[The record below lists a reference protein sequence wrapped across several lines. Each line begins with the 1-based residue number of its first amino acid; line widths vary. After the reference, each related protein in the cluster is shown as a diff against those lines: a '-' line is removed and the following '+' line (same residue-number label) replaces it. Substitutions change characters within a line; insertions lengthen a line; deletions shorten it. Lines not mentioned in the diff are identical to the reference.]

1 MRGFFFRAIC
11 KKYWKLLLSM
21 LLVSAFGCATLT
33 GLAGGFLSLKEALD
47 FYVQEGGYPDA
58 LVTTDVTELERMD
71 ALKAV
76 AGVAE
81 VNARLIGDLVLIN
94 GEGRYLSI
102 RAMSFDEDEF
112 QTFYFWERAEQNAHD
127 PIYLEYN
134 FAKIAGIRAGDTVR
148 VKVGGEFRQY
158 AVAGIVSR
166 PETLSMEPSDSVRIS
181 SEDFGYAYAPRSL
194 LAKEVNPEH
203 RDALAE
209 WQAKSGELAEAEESA
224 RQEYENA
231 LAELDSAEAEL
242 NEKKA
247 EFEEK
252 RLELDGQQAELDRS
266 KEELEQARQELNEKT
281 AEAESSQR
289 ELNEKRAEAEAK
301 QAELEQAQREL
312 AEKRAELEETEKTLL
327 EQRDALIEQREE
339 ARAQLASLQ
348 SAKEELL
355 EGQKTL
361 EKERAKA
368 LDKRWELN
376 SARSQLVTKRAEVE
390 QQLAALRL
398 AKGYLSRLNQAVE
411 AIAAESGFYQ
421 QTRAAIEELD
431 RLLADTEAMKRRIE
445 QAQSALASVDA
456 ALTAAENQGLDTVEL
471 LAQRQEIVNGLA
483 AVDVSEAEIGS
494 KLAQLRASI
503 AEMQSQRAALQER
516 LSALQDTD
524 QLQNEADALRNQ
536 LKNLA
541 GGLTDG
547 GNVSESMLNSAIEQA
562 TDGLKQIDSGISQI
576 DYGLRLIR
584 DGLKQA
590 DEKEAEL
597 NDGLAQMQEGEAL
610 LNDALAQMDDGLRQM
625 DEGFQQIA
633 DGYREMDDFQAQ
645 IDSGSSELAEG
656 FAQIADYQAQLDEGF
671 AQIRAGEE
679 EIDAALAQIEDGETQ
694 IADAIADAE
703 RQIADGEN
711 QIKDTR
717 TGVENGWIEALA
729 EFSDLENE
737 LNKTYEELSEWEGY
751 QVFCNQFLLRFSP
764 DASPEAV
771 LENVNA
777 ALAEAGVEVKSTVLY
792 ESSPINR
799 RINNNLIPIETMAN
813 FIPMIFF
820 AIAMIVVY
828 LFMSLMIRQCRRE
841 IGILR
846 ALGFTRFRVVSLFCG
861 AGLLVSLG
869 AVAFGLAVSLAVRG
883 YFVHYF
889 FDILLP
895 LPVHVLVFSWPKFLL
910 SAVLTLAAVETSTV
924 VSALSI
930 SGIQPS
936 EAMTR
941 LKPSTVKIPRFVRWA
956 LRGASP
962 FLKFSVISLLRNR
975 LRFLFSVVCLAGSVM
990 LIFTSRS
997 LVSSTNEILDR
1008 TFTRSIHYDCQIFIS
1023 EKGADDLQRA
1033 VAALPYVSD
1042 VERMD
1047 YYTASFFLNGHSE
1060 SAKVAVVQENT
1071 RLLSVEDQKR
1081 NVLPITGDGV
1091 VLEKHLAERLGA
1103 SIGDTVEVNGAPLRV
1118 SAVSEQCAARFQY
1131 MAAAQAQA
1139 LGNCTQRSLICR
1151 VPAEYESEFMGFLVE
1166 QDGYLYA
1173 VFTHSV
1179 YSSCL
1184 YLLEGANLACWM
1196 LIGIAMIIGLV
1207 IVVNTSQTNL
1217 LEQKRELCVLRTLGF
1232 QHGELSLYWFAQS
1245 LLHFL
1250 YSCVLGFPA
1259 GIAMA
1264 KRAIQN
1270 MEMELYTYTFVNN
1283 PWDYAVTAGLVFAYI
1298 VFSHFLSM
1306 RSLRRWDIVE
1316 CVKDKE

>member
-1 MRGFFFRAIC
+1 MEKSSKSRKTISPFRRSASNGKHMKAFFFHAIC

-21 LLVSAFGCATLT
+21 LLVSAFGCASFT

-47 FYVQEGGYPDA
+47 LYVLEGGYPDA
-58 LVTTDVTELERMD
+58 FVTTDVTERQRMD

-94 GEGRYLSI
+94 GDGRYLSI
-102 RAMSFDEDEF
+102 RAMSFDADEF
-112 QTFYFWERAEQNAHD
+112 QQFHFWDRADQNAHD

-134 FAKIAGIRAGDTVR
+134 FAKTAGILAGDTVR
-148 VKVGGEFRQY
+148 VKVGGELREY
-158 AVAGIVSR
+158 TVTGIVSR
-166 PETLSMEPSDSVRIS
+166 PETLSMEPSDDVSIS
-181 SEDFGYAYAPRSL
+181 SMDFGYAYAPRSL
-194 LAKEVNPEH
+194 LEKEVNWEH
-203 RDALAE
+203 RDAMLEWEEKRSELSEAEQAAKQDYESALSQLSQAETELKESKREFAEKREEMEEQLKELAQNRDE
-209 WQAKSGELAEAEESA
+209 LKAARKELSIRKAEAILNQRKLSAKKIQAKAKKAELQQAQEELDKKRAELAETE
-224 RQEYENA
+224 
-231 LAELDSAEAEL
+231 
-242 NEKKA
+242 
-247 EFEEK
+247 
-252 RLELDGQQAELDRS
+252 
-266 KEELEQARQELNEKT
+266 QELRKQRDALTEPLT
-281 AEAESSQR
+281 EAQSQ
-289 ELNEKRAEAEAK
+289 LSA
-301 QAELEQAQREL
+301 
-312 AEKRAELEETEKTLL
+312 LEETEKELL
-327 EQRDALIEQREE
+327 AG
-339 ARAQLASLQ
+339 
-348 SAKEELL
+348 KEEL
-355 EGQKTL
+355 
-361 EKERAKA
+361 AKA
-368 LDKRWELN
+368 RAETQKMQRELKLGQVELN
-376 SARSQLVTKRAEVE
+376 NKRQEAERT
-390 QQLAALRL
+390 LSALRQ
-398 AKGYLSRLNQAVE
+398 AKSILSQMGQSVSMEQISSSIDHQMDSIVQTLDAQLDGQEALQNQLKQNTDALREQLNSLLGSVGMDGASSADVLDA
-411 AIAAESGFYQ
+411 AIAQAEDGLRQVDNALWTIHLALEEIEKGF
-421 QTRAAIEELD
+421 AE
-431 RLLADTEAMKRRIE
+431 ADKK
-445 QAQSALASVDA
+445 
-456 ALTAAENQGLDTVEL
+456 
-471 LAQRQEIVNGLA
+471 
-483 AVDVSEAEIGS
+483 EAEIDDGLGQIQEGKEALKDILEQFDDGIS
-494 KLAQLRASI
+494 QMEEGLEQIADGF
-503 AEMQSQRAALQER
+503 AEMDDYQAQIDEGFSELNEAFFQLDEYQSQLKEAFIQI
-516 LSALQDTD
+516 QDGQD
-524 QLQNEADALRNQ
+524 EIAQ
-536 LKNLA
+536 
-541 GGLTDG
+541 
-547 GNVSESMLNSAIEQA
+547 
-562 TDGLKQIDSGISQI
+562 GISQI
-576 DYGLRLIR
+576 QEAETQIR
-584 DGLKQA
+584 DGIAAAEQKISEGE
-590 DEKEAEL
+590 DEL
-597 NDGLAQMQEGEAL
+597 NA
-610 LNDALAQMDDGLRQM
+610 R
-625 DEGFQQIA
+625 
-633 DGYREMDDFQAQ
+633 R
-645 IDSGSSELAEG
+645 
-656 FAQIADYQAQLDEGF
+656 
-671 AQIRAGEE
+671 
-679 EIDAALAQIEDGETQ
+679 IE
-694 IADAIADAE
+694 
-703 RQIADGEN
+703 
-711 QIKDTR
+711 
-717 TGVENGWIEALA
+717 VENGWIEALA
-729 EFSDLENE
+729 EFADLKNE
-737 LNKTYEELSEWEGY
+737 LQRAYEELSEWEGY
-751 QVFCNQFLLRFSP
+751 QVFCNQFMLRFSP

-771 LENVNA
+771 LENVKE

-889 FDILLP
+889 FDILFP
-895 LPVHVLVFSWPKFLL
+895 LPVHVLVFSWSKFLL

-941 LKPSTVKIPRFVRWA
+941 VKPSAVKIPRFVRWA
-956 LRGASP
+956 LRPASP

-975 LRFLFSVVCLAGSVM
+975 LRFLFSVVCLSGSVM

-997 LVSSTNEILDR
+997 LISSTNEILDR

-1023 EKGADDLQRA
+1023 EKEADDLQRA

-1071 RLLSVEDQKR
+1071 RLLSLEDQNR

-1118 SAVSEQCAARFQY
+1118 SAVSEQCAARLQY
-1131 MAAAQAQA
+1131 MDDTQAYA
-1139 LGNCTQRSLICR
+1139 LGDCTLRSLICH
-1151 VPAEYESEFMGFLVE
+1151 VPVEYESEFMGFLVE

-1173 VFTHSV
+1173 VFTHSA

-1184 YLLEGANLACWM
+1184 FLLEGANLACWM

-1207 IVVNTSQTNL
+1207 IVVNTTQTNL

-1245 LLHFL
+1245 LLYFL
-1250 YSCVLGFPA
+1250 CSCVLGFPA

-1283 PWDYAVTAGLVFAYI
+1283 PWDYAVTSGLVFAYI

>member
-1 MRGFFFRAIC
+1 MRGFFFHAIC

-21 LLVSAFGCATLT
+21 LLVSAFGCAAYT
-33 GLAGGFLSLKEALD
+33 GLAGGFLSLKEALNI
-47 FYVQEGGYPDA
+47 YVQEGGYPDA
-58 LVTTDVTELERMD
+58 FVTTDVTERQRMD

-81 VNARLIGDLVLIN
+81 VNARIIGDLVLVN
-94 GEGRYLSI
+94 WDGRYLSI
-102 RAMSFDEDEF
+102 RAMSFDADEF
-112 QTFYFWERAEQNAHD
+112 QQFYFWDRADQGAYD

-134 FAKIAGIRAGDTVR
+134 FAKTAGINVGDTVH
-148 VKVGGEFRQY
+148 VKVGGEFREY
-158 AVAGIVSR
+158 AVTGIVSR
-166 PETLSMEPSDSVRIS
+166 PETLSIEPSDDVSIS
-181 SEDFGYAYAPRSL
+181 SNDFGYAYAPRSL
-194 LAKEVNPEH
+194 LEKEVNWEH
-203 RDALAE
+203 RDAMLE
-209 WQAKSGELAEAEESA
+209 W
-224 RQEYENA
+224 
-231 LAELDSAEAEL
+231 
-242 NEKKA
+242 
-247 EFEEK
+247 EEK
-252 RLELDGQQAELDRS
+252 RSELSEAEQAAKQDYESALSQLSQAETELQES
-266 KEELEQARQELNEKT
+266 KK
-281 AEAESSQR
+281 
-289 ELNEKRAEAEAK
+289 
-301 QAELEQAQREL
+301 EL
-312 AEKRAELEETEKTLL
+312 AEKREEMEEQLAELARNRDELKAAGKELSISKAEAILNQRKLSANKIQAKAKKAELQQAREELDKKRAELAETEQELLKQRDAFMEPFTEAQSQLSALEETEKQLLAGKEELSNARAETQKLQRELKLGQVELNNKRQEAERALSALRQAKSILSQLGQAVSMEQIRSEIDQQIDSAVQTLDAQL
-327 EQRDALIEQREE
+327 DGQEALQNQLKQNTDAL
-339 ARAQLASLQ
+339 RAQLNSLLGSVGVDGAS
-348 SAKEELL
+348 SADV
-355 EGQKTL
+355 
-361 EKERAKA
+361 
-368 LDKRWELN
+368 LD
-376 SARSQLVTKRAEVE
+376 AAIAQAENGLR
-390 QQLAALRL
+390 QIDNGLWTIRL
-398 AKGYLSRLNQAVE
+398 ALEEIEKGF
-411 AIAAESGFYQ
+411 AE
-421 QTRAAIEELD
+421 
-431 RLLADTEAMKRRIE
+431 
-445 QAQSALASVDA
+445 
-456 ALTAAENQGLDTVEL
+456 
-471 LAQRQEIVNGLA
+471 
-483 AVDVSEAEIGS
+483 
-494 KLAQLRASI
+494 
-503 AEMQSQRAALQER
+503 
-516 LSALQDTD
+516 
-524 QLQNEADALRNQ
+524 
-536 LKNLA
+536 
-541 GGLTDG
+541 
-547 GNVSESMLNSAIEQA
+547 
-562 TDGLKQIDSGISQI
+562 
-576 DYGLRLIR
+576 
-584 DGLKQA
+584 A
-590 DEKEAEL
+590 DEKEAEI
-597 NDGLAQMQEGEAL
+597 
-610 LNDALAQMDDGLRQM
+610 DDGLSQIQEGKEALEEILTQFDDGISQM
-625 DEGFQQIA
+625 KTGFGQIA
-633 DGYREMDDFQAQ
+633 DGFAEMDDYQAQ
-645 IDSGSSELAEG
+645 IDEG
-656 FAQIADYQAQLDEGF
+656 FSGLNEALFQLDEYQSQLKEAF
-671 AQIRAGEE
+671 IQIRDGRE
-679 EIDAALAQIEDGETQ
+679 EIAQGLSQIQEAETQ
-694 IADAIADAE
+694 IRDGMAE
-703 RQIADGEN
+703 AEQKISEGEDELN
-711 QIKDTR
+711 ARRIE
-717 TGVENGWIEALA
+717 VENGWIEALA
-729 EFSDLENE
+729 EFADLKNE
-737 LNKTYEELSEWEGY
+737 LQQAYEELSEWEGY

-764 DASPEAV
+764 EASPDAV
-771 LENVNA
+771 LEDVKK
-777 ALAEAGVEVKSTVLY
+777 ALSDAGVEVKSTVLY
-792 ESSPINR
+792 ESSPIIR

-889 FDILLP
+889 FDILFP
-895 LPVHVLVFSWPKFLL
+895 LPIHVLVFSWPKFLL

-941 LKPSTVKIPRFVRWA
+941 VKPSAVKIPRFVRWA

-997 LVSSTNEILDR
+997 LISSTNEILDR

-1060 SAKVAVVQENT
+1060 SAKVVVVQENT

-1131 MAAAQAQA
+1131 MDDTHAYA
-1139 LGNCTQRSLICR
+1139 LGDCTLRSLICH
-1151 VPAEYESEFMGFLVE
+1151 VPVEYESEFMGFLVE

-1173 VFTHSV
+1173 VFTHSA

-1184 YLLEGANLACWM
+1184 FLLEGANLACWM

-1232 QHGELSLYWFAQS
+1232 QHSELSLYWFAQS

-1250 YSCVLGFPA
+1250 CSCVLGFPA

-1283 PWDYAVTAGLVFAYI
+1283 PWDYAVTAGLVFVYM

>member
-1 MRGFFFRAIC
+1 MKGFFFHAIC

-21 LLVSAFGCATLT
+21 LLVSAFGSASLT
-33 GLAGGFLSLKEALD
+33 GLGSGYLSLKEALYL
-47 FYVQEGGYPDA
+47 YVREGGYPDA
-58 LVTTDVTELERMD
+58 FVTTDVTKRGQME
-71 ALKAV
+71 ALKAIPS
-76 AGVAE
+76 VAE
-81 VNARLIGDLVLIN
+81 VNARLIGDLVLVN

-102 RAMSFDEDEF
+102 RAMSFDEDEYQIF
-112 QTFYFWERAEQNAHD
+112 HFWERADQGTYD

-134 FAKIAGIRAGDTVR
+134 FAKTAGISVGDTVR
-148 VKVGGEFRQY
+148 IKVGGEFREY
-158 AVAGIVSR
+158 AVTGIVSR
-166 PETLSMEPSDSVRIS
+166 PETLSMEPSDDASIS
-181 SEDFGYAYAPRSL
+181 SNDFGYVYAPRSL
-194 LAKEVNPEH
+194 LEKEVNTEH
-203 RDALAE
+203 RDALAQ
-209 WQAKSGELAEAEESA
+209 WQEKSGGLAEAETSA
-224 RQEYENA
+224 RQEYESA
-231 LAELDSAEAEL
+231 LEELKGAEAEL

-252 RLELDGQQAELDRS
+252 RRELDDQQAELNQS
-266 KEELEQARQELNEKT
+266 KADLEKARQELSEKT
-281 AEAESSQR
+281 AEAESSQQ

-301 QAELEQAQREL
+301 QAELEQAQIEL
-312 AEKRAELEETEKTLL
+312 DEKRAELEETEKTLS

-376 SARSQLVTKRAEVE
+376 SARAQLVSKRAEVE
-390 QQLAALRL
+390 QQLAALSL
-398 AKGYLSRLNQAVE
+398 AKSYLTQLNQAAE
-411 AIAAESGFYQ
+411 AISAESDLYQ
-421 QTRAAIEELD
+421 QTQAAIEELG
-431 RLLADTEAMKRRIE
+431 RLLADAEAMERRLE
-445 QAQSALASVDA
+445 QAQASLAATDA
-456 ALTAAENQGLDTVEL
+456 ALNTAEGMGLDTNEL
-471 LAQRQEIVNGLA
+471 IAQRQEILNGLWA
-483 AVDVSEAEIGS
+483 MGISES
-494 KLAQLRASI
+494 MLDSTLKQLRASI
-503 AEMQSQRAALQER
+503 AEMQTQR
-516 LSALQDTD
+516 SALQDQLSASRDTD
-524 QLQNEADALRNQ
+524 QLQAEADALRYQMNA
-536 LKNLA
+536 LL
-541 GGLTDG
+541 DG
-547 GNVSESMLNSAIEQA
+547 FTGQQNVSEEMLDSAIEQA
-562 TDGLKQIDSGISQI
+562 NDGLNQIDSGIAQI
-576 DYGLRLIR
+576 DEGLWQIR
-584 DGLKQA
+584 VGLKQA
-590 DEKEAEL
+590 NEKEAEIQ
-597 NDGLAQMQEGEAL
+597 DGLAQIQEGEAL
-610 LNDALAQMDDGLRQM
+610 LNEALAQMDDGLHQM
-625 DEGFQQIA
+625 DEGLAQIA
-633 DGYREMDDFQAQ
+633 DGYREIADYQAQ

-671 AQIRAGEE
+671 EQIRAGEE

-703 RQIADGEN
+703 RQIKDGEE
-711 QIKDTR
+711 QLSSAR
-717 TGVENGWIEALA
+717 TEAENGWIETLA
-729 EFSDLENE
+729 EFADLENE
-737 LNKTYEELSEWEGY
+737 LNKAYEELSEWEGY

-764 DASPEAV
+764 EASPDAV
-771 LENVNA
+771 LEDVKK
-777 ALAEAGVEVKSTVLY
+777 ALSEAGVEVKSTVLY

-799 RINNNLIPIETMAN
+799 RITNNLIPIETMAN

-1196 LIGIAMIIGLV
+1196 LIAIAMIIGLV

>member
-1 MRGFFFRAIC
+1 
-11 KKYWKLLLSM
+11 M
-21 LLVSAFGCATLT
+21 LLVSAFGCAAFT

-47 FYVQEGGYPDA
+47 QYVREGGYPDA
-58 LVTTDVTELERMD
+58 LVTTDVTERRRMD

-76 AGVAE
+76 PGVAE
-81 VNARLIGDLVLIN
+81 VNARLIGNLVLVN
-94 GEGRYLSI
+94 WDGRYLSI
-102 RAMSFDEDEF
+102 RAMSFDENEF
-112 QTFYFWERAEQNAHD
+112 QQFYFWDRADQGAYD

-134 FAKIAGIRAGDTVR
+134 FAKTAGINAGDTVR
-148 VKVGGEFRQY
+148 IKVGGEFREY
-158 AVAGIVSR
+158 AVTGIVSR
-166 PETLSMEPSDSVRIS
+166 PETLSIEPSDDVSITS
-181 SEDFGYAYAPRSL
+181 NDFGYVYAPRSL
-194 LAKEVNPEH
+194 LEKEVNWEH
-203 RDALAE
+203 RDALTE
-209 WQAKSGELAEAEESA
+209 WEEKNGELAEAESSA
-224 RQEYENA
+224 QQEYENV

-242 NEKKA
+242 NAKTEEFAQTQQELTAQRAELEELKEELLGQRAELEEKKTEA
-247 EFEEK
+247 ENSQKELESNKTEAREK
-252 RLELDGQQAELDRS
+252 EAELNRGQAELDQKQAELNDAEQTLKAQRNALLKMQKQALGRGIALMETRDALLS
-266 KEELEQARQELNEKT
+266 GREELEQARTEALDQRSDLYYARSELSKKID
-281 AEAESSQR
+281 Q
-289 ELNEKRAEAEAK
+289 LK
-301 QAELEQAQREL
+301 
-312 AEKRAELEETEKTLL
+312 
-327 EQRDALIEQREE
+327 EQRSL
-339 ARAQLASLQ
+339 LQ
-348 SAKEELL
+348 SAKALL
-355 EGQKTL
+355 SGSITLPDQAIQSALKEAENLISNL
-361 EKERAKA
+361 EK
-368 LDKRWELN
+368 
-376 SARSQLVTKRAEVE
+376 T
-390 QQLAALRL
+390 
-398 AKGYLSRLNQAVE
+398 
-411 AIAAESGFYQ
+411 
-421 QTRAAIEELD
+421 LD
-431 RLLADTEAMKRRIE
+431 RLEDARSSLRSMAAEIASAEIEGIDTAELRARWQKVADQVAAMGFSADGIDSAMQQVRSSLAEARARKDELSAQLSTEAGRERL
-445 QAQSALASVDA
+445 QAQLKSMLGSYAPSGTITQATLDA
-456 ALTAAENQGLDTVEL
+456 ALSQ
-471 LAQRQEIVNGLA
+471 VN
-483 AVDVSEAEIGS
+483 SYY
-494 KLAQLRASI
+494 
-503 AEMQSQRAALQER
+503 SQANSGMDRI
-516 LSALQDTD
+516 
-524 QLQNEADALRNQ
+524 NE
-536 LKNLA
+536 
-541 GGLTDG
+541 
-547 GNVSESMLNSAIEQA
+547 
-562 TDGLKQIDSGISQI
+562 
-576 DYGLRLIR
+576 GLRLIR
-584 DGLKQA
+584 EGLQLA
-590 DEKEAEL
+590 NEKELEIDGGLMQTQAGREQL
-597 NDGLAQMQEGEAL
+597 NGAL
-610 LNDALAQMDDGLRQM
+610 R
-625 DEGFQQIA
+625 QIA
-633 DGYREMDDFQAQ
+633 DGFWHLDQANAQIAEGRAEIGRYQAQ
-645 IDSGSSELAEG
+645 IDEG
-656 FAQIADYQAQLDEGF
+656 RQALQEGYAQLADYQAQLDEGF
-671 AQIRAGEE
+671 EQLKTGQE
-679 EIDAALAQIEDGETQ
+679 EIASALEEIEGGKKQIDDAV
-694 IADAIADAE
+694 AE
-703 RQIADGEN
+703 ARQQLADGEA
-711 QIKDTR
+711 QLADKR
-717 TGVENGWIEALA
+717 AEAESGWIEALA
-729 EFSDLENE
+729 EFADLKEE
-737 LNKTYEELSEWEGY
+737 LRRAYEELSEWEGY

-764 DASPEAV
+764 EASPDAV
-771 LENVNA
+771 LEDVKK
-777 ALAEAGVEVKSTVLY
+777 ALSDAGVEVKSTVLY

-828 LFMSLMIRQCRRE
+828 LFMSLMIRECRRE

-889 FDILLP
+889 FDILFP

-941 LKPSTVKIPRFVRWA
+941 VKPSAVKIPRFVRWA

-975 LRFLFSVVCLAGSVM
+975 LRFLFSAVCIAGSVM

-997 LVSSTNEILDR
+997 LISSTNEILDR

-1023 EKGADDLQRA
+1023 EKEADDLQRA
-1033 VAALPYVSD
+1033 VATLPYVSD

-1060 SAKVAVVQENT
+1060 SAKVVVVQENT

-1131 MAAAQAQA
+1131 MDDTQAYA
-1139 LGNCTQRSLICR
+1139 LGDCTLRSLICH
-1151 VPAEYESEFMGFLVE
+1151 VPVQYESEFMGFLVE

-1173 VFTHSV
+1173 VFTHSA

-1184 YLLEGANLACWM
+1184 FLLEGANLACWM
-1196 LIGIAMIIGLV
+1196 LIVIAMIIGLV

-1250 YSCVLGFPA
+1250 CSCVLGFPA

>member
-1 MRGFFFRAIC
+1 
-11 KKYWKLLLSM
+11 M
-21 LLVSAFGCATLT
+21 LLVSAFGCAAFT

-47 FYVQEGGYPDA
+47 QYVREGGYPDA
-58 LVTTDVTELERMD
+58 LVTTDVTERRRMD

-76 AGVAE
+76 PGVAE
-81 VNARLIGDLVLIN
+81 VNARLIGNLVLVN
-94 GEGRYLSI
+94 WDGRYLSI
-102 RAMSFDEDEF
+102 RAMSFDENEF
-112 QTFYFWERAEQNAHD
+112 QQFYFWDRADQGAYD

-134 FAKIAGIRAGDTVR
+134 FAKTAGINAGDTVR
-148 VKVGGEFRQY
+148 IKVGGEFREY
-158 AVAGIVSR
+158 AVTGIVSR
-166 PETLSMEPSDSVRIS
+166 PETLSIEPSDDVSITS
-181 SEDFGYAYAPRSL
+181 NDFGYVYAPRSL
-194 LAKEVNPEH
+194 LEKEVNWEH
-203 RDALAE
+203 RDALTE
-209 WQAKSGELAEAEESA
+209 WEEKNGELAEAESSA
-224 RQEYENA
+224 QQEYENV

-242 NEKKA
+242 NAKTEEFAQTQQELTAQRAELEELKEELLGQRAELEEKKTEA
-247 EFEEK
+247 ENSQKELESNKTEAREK
-252 RLELDGQQAELDRS
+252 EAELNRGQAELDQKQAELNDAEQTLKAQRNALLKMQKQALGRGIALMETRDALLS
-266 KEELEQARQELNEKT
+266 GREELEQARTEALDQRSDLYYARSELSKKID
-281 AEAESSQR
+281 Q
-289 ELNEKRAEAEAK
+289 LK
-301 QAELEQAQREL
+301 
-312 AEKRAELEETEKTLL
+312 
-327 EQRDALIEQREE
+327 EQRSL
-339 ARAQLASLQ
+339 LQ
-348 SAKEELL
+348 SAKALL
-355 EGQKTL
+355 SGSITLPDQAIQSALKEAENLISNL
-361 EKERAKA
+361 EK
-368 LDKRWELN
+368 
-376 SARSQLVTKRAEVE
+376 T
-390 QQLAALRL
+390 
-398 AKGYLSRLNQAVE
+398 
-411 AIAAESGFYQ
+411 
-421 QTRAAIEELD
+421 LD
-431 RLLADTEAMKRRIE
+431 RLEDARSSLRSMAAEIASAEIEGIDTAELRARWQKVADQVAAMGFSADGIDSAMQQVRSSLAEARARKDELSAQLSTEAGRERL
-445 QAQSALASVDA
+445 QAQLKSMLGSYAPSGTITQATLDA
-456 ALTAAENQGLDTVEL
+456 ALSQ
-471 LAQRQEIVNGLA
+471 VN
-483 AVDVSEAEIGS
+483 SYY
-494 KLAQLRASI
+494 
-503 AEMQSQRAALQER
+503 SQANSGMDRI
-516 LSALQDTD
+516 
-524 QLQNEADALRNQ
+524 NE
-536 LKNLA
+536 
-541 GGLTDG
+541 
-547 GNVSESMLNSAIEQA
+547 
-562 TDGLKQIDSGISQI
+562 
-576 DYGLRLIR
+576 GLRLIR
-584 DGLKQA
+584 EGLQLA
-590 DEKEAEL
+590 NEKELEIDGGLMQTQAGREQL
-597 NDGLAQMQEGEAL
+597 NGAL
-610 LNDALAQMDDGLRQM
+610 R
-625 DEGFQQIA
+625 QIA
-633 DGYREMDDFQAQ
+633 DGFWHLDQANAQIAEGRAEIGRYQAQ
-645 IDSGSSELAEG
+645 IDEG
-656 FAQIADYQAQLDEGF
+656 RQALQEGYAQLADYQAQLDEGF
-671 AQIRAGEE
+671 EQLKTGQE
-679 EIDAALAQIEDGETQ
+679 EIASALEEIEGGKKQIDDAV
-694 IADAIADAE
+694 AE
-703 RQIADGEN
+703 ARQQLADGEA
-711 QIKDTR
+711 QLADKR
-717 TGVENGWIEALA
+717 AEAESGWIEALA
-729 EFSDLENE
+729 EFADLKEE
-737 LNKTYEELSEWEGY
+737 LRRAYEELSEWEGY

-764 DASPEAV
+764 EASPDAV
-771 LENVNA
+771 LEDVKK
-777 ALAEAGVEVKSTVLY
+777 ALSDAGVEVKSTVLY

-889 FDILLP
+889 FDILFP

-941 LKPSTVKIPRFVRWA
+941 VKPSAVKIPRFVRWA

-975 LRFLFSVVCLAGSVM
+975 LRFLFSAVCLAGSVM

-997 LVSSTNEILDR
+997 LISSTNEILVR
-1008 TFTRSIHYDCQIFIS
+1008 TFTRSIHYDCQVFVS

-1060 SAKVAVVQENT
+1060 SAKVVVVQENT

-1118 SAVSEQCAARFQY
+1118 SAVSEQCAARLQY
-1131 MAAAQAQA
+1131 MDDTQAYA
-1139 LGNCTQRSLICR
+1139 LGDCTLRSLICH
-1151 VPAEYESEFMGFLVE
+1151 VPVQYESEFMGFLVE

-1173 VFTHSV
+1173 VFTHSA

-1184 YLLEGANLACWM
+1184 FLLEGANLACWM
-1196 LIGIAMIIGLV
+1196 LIVIAMIIGLV
-1207 IVVNTSQTNL
+1207 IVVNTTQTNL

-1250 YSCVLGFPA
+1250 CSCVLGFPA

>member
-1 MRGFFFRAIC
+1 MRGFFFHAIC

-21 LLVSAFGCATLT
+21 LLVSAFGCAALT

-58 LVTTDVTELERMD
+58 FVTTDVTERRRMD

-76 AGVAE
+76 PGVAE
-81 VNARLIGDLVLIN
+81 VNARLIGNLVLVN
-94 GEGRYLSI
+94 WDGRYLSI
-102 RAMSFDEDEF
+102 RAMSFDENEF
-112 QTFYFWERAEQNAHD
+112 QQFYFWDRADQGAYD

-134 FAKIAGIRAGDTVR
+134 FAKTAGINVGDTVR
-148 VKVGGEFRQY
+148 IKVGGEFREY
-158 AVAGIVSR
+158 AVTGIVSR
-166 PETLSMEPSDSVRIS
+166 PETLSMEPSDDVSIS
-181 SEDFGYAYAPRSL
+181 SNDFGYVYAPRSL
-194 LAKEVNPEH
+194 LEKEVNPEH

-209 WQAKSGELAEAEESA
+209 WEEKSGELADAKASA
-224 RQEYENA
+224 RQDYENA

-242 NEKKA
+242 NEKKM
-247 EFEEK
+247 EFALK
-252 RLELDGQQAELDRS
+252 HSDLTAQQAEL
-266 KEELEQARQELNEKT
+266 EELREELLRQQKELEEKRIEAENNQKELNEKK
-281 AEAESSQR
+281 AEALEKEAELTQGQLELDEKRGELEAAEQTFAEQR
-289 ELNEKRAEAEAK
+289 NPLLRAQKQALAQGIVLLKTKDALLSAKTELEKARAEAIDKRGDLHTARR
-301 QAELEQAQREL
+301 ELMEKLDALKEAQR
-312 AEKRAELEETEKTLL
+312 LL
-327 EQRDALIEQREE
+327 RQ
-339 ARAQLASLQ
+339 
-348 SAKEELL
+348 AKNYLSGAGGSVSVEDVL
-355 EGQKTL
+355 QKTDDL
-361 EKERAKA
+361 IPSESSWNQVQTQLKSMLGSYAPSGAITEAG
-368 LDKRWELN
+368 LD
-376 SARSQLVTKRAEVE
+376 
-390 QQLAALRL
+390 AAIDRVSSL
-398 AKGYLSRLNQAVE
+398 YNQADR
-411 AIAAESGFYQ
+411 G
-421 QTRAAIEELD
+421 LD
-431 RLLADTEAMKRRIE
+431 R
-445 QAQSALASVDA
+445 
-456 ALTAAENQGLDTVEL
+456 
-471 LAQRQEIVNGLA
+471 VN
-483 AVDVSEAEIGS
+483 
-494 KLAQLRASI
+494 
-503 AEMQSQRAALQER
+503 
-516 LSALQDTD
+516 
-524 QLQNEADALRNQ
+524 
-536 LKNLA
+536 
-541 GGLTDG
+541 
-547 GNVSESMLNSAIEQA
+547 
-562 TDGLKQIDSGISQI
+562 DGLQQ
-576 DYGLRLIR
+576 IR
-584 DGLKQA
+584 DGLKLA
-590 DEKEAEL
+590 KEKEVEI
-597 NDGLAQMQEGEAL
+597 
-610 LNDALAQMDDGLRQM
+610 DDGLMQVQIGEEQLNGALR
-625 DEGFQQIA
+625 QIA
-633 DGYREMDDFQAQ
+633 DGFSQLREAADQIAEGRAEIDSYQARIDEGRREMD
-645 IDSGSSELAEG
+645 EG

-671 AQIRAGEE
+671 EQIKAGEE
-679 EIDAALAQIEDGETQ
+679 EMDAALAQIEDGQAQ

-703 RQIADGEN
+703 SQIADGEN

-717 TGVENGWIEALA
+717 TEVENGWIEALA
-729 EFSDLENE
+729 EFADLESE
-737 LNKTYEELSEWEGY
+737 LQQAYEELSQWEGY

-764 DASPEAV
+764 EASPDAV
-771 LENVNA
+771 LEDVKK
-777 ALAEAGVEVKSTVLY
+777 ALSDAGVEVKSTVLY

-883 YFVHYF
+883 YFVYYF
-889 FDILLP
+889 FDILFP

-941 LKPSTVKIPRFVRWA
+941 VKPSAVKISRFVRWA

-962 FLKFSVISLLRNR
+962 FLKFSVISLLRSR
-975 LRFLFSVVCLAGSVM
+975 LRFLFSAVCLAGSVM

-997 LVSSTNEILDR
+997 LISSTNEILDR

-1023 EKGADDLQRA
+1023 EKEADDLQRA

-1118 SAVSEQCAARFQY
+1118 SVVSEQCATRFQY
-1131 MAAAQAQA
+1131 MDDTQAYA
-1139 LGNCTQRSLICR
+1139 LGDCTQRSLICH
-1151 VPAEYESEFMGFLVE
+1151 VPVEYESEFMGFLVE

-1173 VFTHSV
+1173 VFTHSA

-1184 YLLEGANLACWM
+1184 FLLEGANLACWM
-1196 LIGIAMIIGLV
+1196 LIVIAMIIGLV

-1250 YSCVLGFPA
+1250 CSCVLGFPA

-1270 MEMELYTYTFVNN
+1270 MEMELYTYIFVNN

-1316 CVKDKE
+1316 CVQDKE

>member
-1 MRGFFFRAIC
+1 
-11 KKYWKLLLSM
+11 M
-21 LLVSAFGCATLT
+21 LLVSAFGCAAFT

-47 FYVQEGGYPDA
+47 QYVREGGYPDA
-58 LVTTDVTELERMD
+58 LVTTDVTERRRMD

-76 AGVAE
+76 PGVAE
-81 VNARLIGDLVLIN
+81 VNARLIGNLVLVN
-94 GEGRYLSI
+94 WDGRYLSI
-102 RAMSFDEDEF
+102 RAMSFDENEF
-112 QTFYFWERAEQNAHD
+112 QQFYFWDRVDQGAYD

-134 FAKIAGIRAGDTVR
+134 FAKTAGINVGDTVR
-148 VKVGGEFRQY
+148 IKVGGEFREY
-158 AVAGIVSR
+158 AVTGIVSR
-166 PETLSMEPSDSVRIS
+166 PETLSIEPSDDVSITS
-181 SEDFGYAYAPRSL
+181 NDFGYVYAPRFL
-194 LAKEVNPEH
+194 LEKESEAE
-203 RDALAE
+203 RGDAMQQLDE
-209 WQAKSGELAEAEESA
+209 KSGELHEAEQTAHEEY
-224 RQEYENA
+224 RQVLN
-231 LAELDSAEAEL
+231 ELDSAEAEL
-242 NEKKA
+242 NAKTEEFAQTQEELTAQRAELEQLAAELTEQRAELEEKKTEA
-247 EFEEK
+247 ENSQKELESNKAEAREK
-252 RLELDGQQAELDRS
+252 EAELNRGQMELDQKQAELNDAEQALKDQRNALLKMQKQALGQEIALMDTRDALLS
-266 KEELEQARQELNEKT
+266 GREELEQAR
-281 AEAESSQR
+281 AEALDQR
-289 ELNEKRAEAEAK
+289 SDLYYARSELSKK
-301 QAELEQAQREL
+301 ID
-312 AEKRAELEETEKTLL
+312 LL
-327 EQRDALIEQREE
+327 KEQRSL
-339 ARAQLASLQ
+339 LQ
-348 SAKEELL
+348 SAKSLL
-355 EGQKTL
+355 SGSVTVSEQSVKSALKEAEKMISSL
-361 EKERAKA
+361 EK
-368 LDKRWELN
+368 
-376 SARSQLVTKRAEVE
+376 T
-390 QQLAALRL
+390 
-398 AKGYLSRLNQAVE
+398 
-411 AIAAESGFYQ
+411 
-421 QTRAAIEELD
+421 LD
-431 RLLADTEAMKRRIE
+431 RLEDARATLRSIASEIASAEIEGIDTAELRARWQKVADQVATMGYSADSIDGAVQQARSSLAEARARKDELAAQLSTEAGREKL
-445 QAQSALASVDA
+445 QAQVRSMLGSYAPAGAITQATLDA
-456 ALTAAENQGLDTVEL
+456 ALSQ
-471 LAQRQEIVNGLA
+471 VNSLY
-483 AVDVSEAEIGS
+483 
-494 KLAQLRASI
+494 
-503 AEMQSQRAALQER
+503 SQADSGMSRI
-516 LSALQDTD
+516 
-524 QLQNEADALRNQ
+524 NE
-536 LKNLA
+536 
-541 GGLTDG
+541 
-547 GNVSESMLNSAIEQA
+547 
-562 TDGLKQIDSGISQI
+562 GLK
-576 DYGLRLIR
+576 LIR
-584 DGLKQA
+584 EGLQLA
-590 DEKEAEL
+590 DEKEMEIDGGLMQTQAGREQL
-597 NDGLAQMQEGEAL
+597 NGAL
-610 LNDALAQMDDGLRQM
+610 R
-625 DEGFQQIA
+625 QIA
-633 DGYREMDDFQAQ
+633 DGFWQLDQANAQIAEGRAEIDRYQAQ
-645 IDSGSSELAEG
+645 IDEG
-656 FAQIADYQAQLDEGF
+656 RQALQEGCAQLADYQAQLDEGF
-671 AQIRAGEE
+671 EQLKTGQAEIASALEE
-679 EIDAALAQIEDGETQ
+679 IEDGKKQ
-694 IADAIADAE
+694 IDEGLAE
-703 RQIADGEN
+703 ARQQLADGEA
-711 QIKDTR
+711 QLADKR
-717 TGVENGWIEALA
+717 AEAESGWIEALA
-729 EFSDLENE
+729 EFADLKEE
-737 LNKTYEELSEWEGY
+737 LRRAYEELSEWEGY

-764 DASPEAV
+764 EASPDAV
-771 LENVNA
+771 LEDVKK
-777 ALAEAGVEVKSTVLY
+777 ALSDVGVEVKSTVLY

-889 FDILLP
+889 FDILFP

-941 LKPSTVKIPRFVRWA
+941 VKPSAVKIPRFVRWA

-975 LRFLFSVVCLAGSVM
+975 LRFLFSAVCIAGSVM

-997 LVSSTNEILDR
+997 LISSTNEILVR
-1008 TFTRSIHYDCQIFIS
+1008 TFTRSIHYDCQVFVS

-1060 SAKVAVVQENT
+1060 SAKVAVVRENT

-1131 MAAAQAQA
+1131 IADSQAYA
-1139 LGNCTQRSLICR
+1139 LGDCTLRSLICH
-1151 VPAEYESEFMGFLVE
+1151 VPVEYESEFMGFLVE

-1173 VFTHSV
+1173 VFTHSA

-1184 YLLEGANLACWM
+1184 FLLEGANLACWM
-1196 LIGIAMIIGLV
+1196 LIVIAMIIGLV

-1250 YSCVLGFPA
+1250 CSCVLGFPA

-1283 PWDYAVTAGLVFAYI
+1283 PWDYAVTAGLVFVYM

>member
-1 MRGFFFRAIC
+1 
-11 KKYWKLLLSM
+11 M
-21 LLVSAFGCATLT
+21 LLVSAFGCAAFT

-47 FYVQEGGYPDA
+47 QYVREGGYPDA
-58 LVTTDVTELERMD
+58 IVTTDVTERQRMD

-81 VNARLIGDLVLIN
+81 VNARLIGNLVLVN
-94 GEGRYLSI
+94 WDGRYLSI
-102 RAMSFDEDEF
+102 RAMSFDADEF
-112 QTFYFWERAEQNAHD
+112 QQFYFWDRADQGAYD

-134 FAKIAGIRAGDTVR
+134 FAKTAGINVGDTVR
-148 VKVGGEFRQY
+148 IKVGGELREY
-158 AVAGIVSR
+158 TVTGIVSR
-166 PETLSMEPSDSVRIS
+166 PETLSIEPSDDVSIS
-181 SEDFGYAYAPRSL
+181 SNDFGYVYAPRAL
-194 LAKEVNPEH
+194 LEKEVNPEY
-203 RDALAE
+203 RDGMLE
-209 WQAKSGELAEAEESA
+209 WEQKNSELADVEQTAK
-224 RQEYENA
+224 QDYERA
-231 LAELDSAEAEL
+231 LSQLS
-242 NEKKA
+242 
-247 EFEEK
+247 
-252 RLELDGQQAELDRS
+252 QAETELQES
-266 KEELEQARQELNEKT
+266 K
-281 AEAESSQR
+281 
-289 ELNEKRAEAEAK
+289 
-301 QAELEQAQREL
+301 REL
-312 AEKRAELEETEKTLL
+312 AEKREEAEEQLTELARNRDELIAARKELSVGKAEAILNQRKFSAKKIQAKAKKAELQQAQEELDKKRAELAEAEQALLKQRDALMEPLAEAQSQLSALEETEKQLLAGKEELANARAETQKLQQELKLGQVELNNKRQDAERTLSAL
-327 EQRDALIEQREE
+327 RQAKAILSQLGQSVSIEQISSSIDHQMDSIVQNLDALLDGQEVLQNQIIQNTD
-339 ARAQLASLQ
+339 ALRAQLNSLLGSVGVDGAS
-348 SAKEELL
+348 SADV
-355 EGQKTL
+355 
-361 EKERAKA
+361 
-368 LDKRWELN
+368 LD
-376 SARSQLVTKRAEVE
+376 A
-390 QQLAALRL
+390 
-398 AKGYLSRLNQAVE
+398 
-411 AIAAESGFYQ
+411 AIAQ
-421 QTRAAIEELD
+421 
-431 RLLADTEAMKRRIE
+431 
-445 QAQSALASVDA
+445 
-456 ALTAAENQGLDTVEL
+456 AENGL
-471 LAQRQEIVNGLA
+471 RQIDNGLWTIHLA
-483 AVDVSEAEIGS
+483 LEEIEKGFAE
-494 KLAQLRASI
+494 
-503 AEMQSQRAALQER
+503 
-516 LSALQDTD
+516 
-524 QLQNEADALRNQ
+524 
-536 LKNLA
+536 
-541 GGLTDG
+541 
-547 GNVSESMLNSAIEQA
+547 
-562 TDGLKQIDSGISQI
+562 
-576 DYGLRLIR
+576 
-584 DGLKQA
+584 A

-597 NDGLAQMQEGEAL
+597 NDGLQQIQEGKETL
-610 LNDALAQMDDGLRQM
+610 KDILEQFDDGISQM
-625 DEGFQQIA
+625 KEGFGQIA
-633 DGYREMDDFQAQ
+633 DGFAEMD
-645 IDSGSSELAEG
+645 
-656 FAQIADYQAQLDEGF
+656 DYQAQINEGISALNEALFQLDEYQSQLKD
-671 AQIRAGEE
+671 ALLQIQDGRE
-679 EIDAALAQIEDGETQ
+679 EIAHGLAQIQEGETQ
-694 IADAIADAE
+694 IRDGIAEAE
-703 RQIADGEN
+703 QKISEGEDELN
-711 QIKDTR
+711 ARRIE
-717 TGVENGWIEALA
+717 VENGWIEALA
-729 EFSDLENE
+729 EFADLKNE
-737 LNKTYEELSEWEGY
+737 LQRAYEELSEWEGY
-751 QVFCNQFLLRFSP
+751 QVFCNQFMLRFSP
-764 DASPEAV
+764 EASPDAV
-771 LENVNA
+771 LEDVKK
-777 ALAEAGVEVKSTVLY
+777 ALSDAGVEVKSTVLY

-799 RINNNLIPIETMAN
+799 RISNNLIPIETMAN

-883 YFVHYF
+883 YFVYYF
-889 FDILLP
+889 FDVLFP

-941 LKPSTVKIPRFVRWA
+941 VKPSAVKIPRFVRWA

-997 LVSSTNEILDR
+997 LISSTNEILDR

-1023 EKGADDLQRA
+1023 EKEADDLQRA

-1060 SAKVAVVQENT
+1060 IAKVAVVQENT

-1118 SAVSEQCAARFQY
+1118 SAVSEQCAARLQY
-1131 MAAAQAQA
+1131 MDDTQAYA
-1139 LGNCTQRSLICR
+1139 LGDCTLRSLICH
-1151 VPAEYESEFMGFLVE
+1151 VPVEYESEFMGFLVE
-1166 QDGYLYA
+1166 QDGYLYS
-1173 VFTHSV
+1173 VFTHSA

-1184 YLLEGANLACWM
+1184 FLLEGANLACWM

-1250 YSCVLGFPA
+1250 CSCVLGFPA

>member
-1 MRGFFFRAIC
+1 
-11 KKYWKLLLSM
+11 M
-21 LLVSAFGCATLT
+21 LLVSAFGCAAFT

-47 FYVQEGGYPDA
+47 QYVREGGYPDA
-58 LVTTDVTELERMD
+58 LVTTDVTERRRMD

-76 AGVAE
+76 PGVAE
-81 VNARLIGDLVLIN
+81 VNARLIGNLVLVN
-94 GEGRYLSI
+94 WDGRYLSI
-102 RAMSFDEDEF
+102 RAMSFDENEF
-112 QTFYFWERAEQNAHD
+112 QQFYFWDRADQGAYD

-134 FAKIAGIRAGDTVR
+134 FAKTAGINAGDTVR
-148 VKVGGEFRQY
+148 IKVGGEFREY
-158 AVAGIVSR
+158 AVTGIVSR
-166 PETLSMEPSDSVRIS
+166 PETLSIEPSDDVSITS
-181 SEDFGYAYAPRSL
+181 NDFGYVYAPRSL
-194 LAKEVNPEH
+194 LEKEVNWEH
-203 RDALAE
+203 RDALTE
-209 WQAKSGELAEAEESA
+209 WEEKNGELAEAESSA
-224 RQEYENA
+224 QQEYENV

-242 NEKKA
+242 NAKTEEFAQTQQELTAQRAELEELKEELLGQRAELEEKKTEA
-247 EFEEK
+247 ENSQKELESNKTEAREK
-252 RLELDGQQAELDRS
+252 EAELNRGQAELDQKQAELNDAEQTLKAQRNALLKMQKQALGRGIALMETRDALLS
-266 KEELEQARQELNEKT
+266 GREELEQARTEALDQRSDLYYARSELSKKID
-281 AEAESSQR
+281 Q
-289 ELNEKRAEAEAK
+289 LK
-301 QAELEQAQREL
+301 
-312 AEKRAELEETEKTLL
+312 
-327 EQRDALIEQREE
+327 EQRSL
-339 ARAQLASLQ
+339 LQ
-348 SAKEELL
+348 SAKALL
-355 EGQKTL
+355 SGSITLPDQAIQSALKEAENLISNL
-361 EKERAKA
+361 EK
-368 LDKRWELN
+368 
-376 SARSQLVTKRAEVE
+376 T
-390 QQLAALRL
+390 
-398 AKGYLSRLNQAVE
+398 
-411 AIAAESGFYQ
+411 
-421 QTRAAIEELD
+421 LD
-431 RLLADTEAMKRRIE
+431 RLEDARSSLRSMAAEIASAEIEGIDTAELRARWQKVADQVAAMGFSADGIDSAMQQVRSSLAEARARKDELSAQLSTEAGRERL
-445 QAQSALASVDA
+445 QAQLKSMLGSYAPSGTITQATLDA
-456 ALTAAENQGLDTVEL
+456 ALSQ
-471 LAQRQEIVNGLA
+471 VN
-483 AVDVSEAEIGS
+483 SYY
-494 KLAQLRASI
+494 
-503 AEMQSQRAALQER
+503 SQANSGMDRI
-516 LSALQDTD
+516 
-524 QLQNEADALRNQ
+524 NE
-536 LKNLA
+536 
-541 GGLTDG
+541 
-547 GNVSESMLNSAIEQA
+547 
-562 TDGLKQIDSGISQI
+562 
-576 DYGLRLIR
+576 GLRLIR
-584 DGLKQA
+584 EGLQLA
-590 DEKEAEL
+590 NEKELEIDGGLMQTQAGREQL
-597 NDGLAQMQEGEAL
+597 NGAL
-610 LNDALAQMDDGLRQM
+610 R
-625 DEGFQQIA
+625 QIA
-633 DGYREMDDFQAQ
+633 DGFWHLDQANAQIAEGRAEIGRYQAQ
-645 IDSGSSELAEG
+645 IDEG
-656 FAQIADYQAQLDEGF
+656 RQALQEGYAQLADYQAQLDEGF
-671 AQIRAGEE
+671 EQLKTGQE
-679 EIDAALAQIEDGETQ
+679 EIASALEEIEGGKKQIDDAV
-694 IADAIADAE
+694 AE
-703 RQIADGEN
+703 ARQQLADGEA
-711 QIKDTR
+711 QLADKR
-717 TGVENGWIEALA
+717 AEAESGWIEALA
-729 EFSDLENE
+729 EFADLKEE
-737 LNKTYEELSEWEGY
+737 LRRAYEELSEWEGY

-764 DASPEAV
+764 EASPDAV
-771 LENVNA
+771 LEDVKK
-777 ALAEAGVEVKSTVLY
+777 ALSDAGVEVKSTVLY

-889 FDILLP
+889 FDILFP

-941 LKPSTVKIPRFVRWA
+941 VKPSAVKIPRFVRWA

-975 LRFLFSVVCLAGSVM
+975 LRFLFSAVCIAGSVM

-997 LVSSTNEILDR
+997 LISSTNEILDR

-1023 EKGADDLQRA
+1023 EKEADDLQRA
-1033 VAALPYVSD
+1033 VATLPYVSD

-1060 SAKVAVVQENT
+1060 SAKVVVVQENT

-1131 MAAAQAQA
+1131 MDDTQAYA
-1139 LGNCTQRSLICR
+1139 LGDCTLRSLICH
-1151 VPAEYESEFMGFLVE
+1151 VPVQYESEFMGFLVE

-1173 VFTHSV
+1173 VFTHSA

-1184 YLLEGANLACWM
+1184 FLLEGANLACWM
-1196 LIGIAMIIGLV
+1196 LIVIAMIIGLV

-1250 YSCVLGFPA
+1250 CSCVLGFPA